1 LIEANL
7 IPGVFPYGSC
17 IIVITREESV
27 ARHCATSADAV
38 CRVRGLE
45 ADAARRLFQVCVCI
59 YMLHANDLTSESTV
73 ILFSFGEITWIRNLI
88 ASITCFII
96 QL

>member
-7 IPGVFPYGSC
+7 IPGAFPFGSC

-45 ADAARRLFQVCVCI
+45 ADAARHLFQVCVSSTCCF
-59 YMLHANDLTSESTV
+59 MLTM
-73 ILFSFGEITWIRNLI
+73 ILLVKYCYTLSRWLLQSHTPNEYLFLGI
-88 ASITCFII
+88 
-96 QL
+96 